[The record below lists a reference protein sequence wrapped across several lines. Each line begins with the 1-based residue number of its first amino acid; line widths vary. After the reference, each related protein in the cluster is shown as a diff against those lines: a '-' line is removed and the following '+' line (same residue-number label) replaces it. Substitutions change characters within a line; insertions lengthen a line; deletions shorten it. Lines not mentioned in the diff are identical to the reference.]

1 MNYLFFNVSSLAYGI
16 SRILCKAL
24 VFHAIDVLKEEE
36 EEEENVIF
44 VSNNIY
50 NYVTMNVTETSW
62 FDN

>member
-1 MNYLFFNVSSLAYGI
+1 MLALWLTVLVGFYVK
-16 SRILCKAL
+16 LAL